1 MYESAIVHETDES
14 PTFQTDFESLHQQ
27 SEHATPINNTSF
39 SHDFSK
45 SNTTSSS
52 HPSQRRVDP
61 SNSPFTRYIQKAPP
75 PPDNVFNTHKTIDTL
90 RRQQRQQ
97 QRRERKKEL
106 KERNKHNREQRGDVR
121 PDFTNQN
128 CIQYAPSS
136 IQQFNRD
143 DDNQTAPIV
152 PKHQG
157 NNVQQPSYVPYDV
170 ITTVPMQQAQC
181 PQCPQQYVIRETTN
195 QCFENQNQFI
205 EQPKYETKKT
215 LRQIQDCNKIIKI
228 DQPQKSFRQE
238 KQAPTTRT
246 RSKSIHCH
254 EYISPLFHEEIV
266 TVVDDCHANLINKS
280 DQRPRFNMIQRRSR
294 SSSGVNNVV
303 VKNWPDHRQNSYET
317 VIAALDEENLIINN
331 VDFYP
336 ENERYPT
343 ASMPLHSRLSTSN
356 EALTR
361 PNSRPD
367 GYDTVKSCSEC
378 TDQYYLT
385 RSLHRRHVSG
395 HGSKK
400 RGKGASNA
408 NKVIVCQSI
417 IRFLLLFI

>member
-1 MYESAIVHETDES
+1 MHEIDES
-14 PTFQTDFESLHQQ
+14 PTFKTDFESLHQQ
-27 SEHATPINNTSF
+27 SEHATPINHTSF
-39 SHDFSK
+39 SHEYSK

-52 HPSQRRVDP
+52 CPSQRQGDP
-61 SNSPFTRYIQKAPP
+61 SNSLFTRLIQKAQP
-75 PPDNVFNTHKTIDTL
+75 PPDNVFNTHKTVDTL

-106 KERNKHNREQRGDVR
+106 KERNKHNRQQHGDVR
-121 PDFTNQN
+121 PNFTNQN
-128 CIQYAPSS
+128 CIQYVPSNIEQYQRDEDNQAAPS
-136 IQQFNRD
+136 I
-143 DDNQTAPIV
+143 P
-152 PKHQG
+152 PHQS
-157 NNVQQPSYVPYDV
+157 NNIQQPSYVPYDI
-170 ITTVPMQQAQC
+170 ITTVPMQQAPC
-181 PQCPQQYVIRETTN
+181 PQCPQEYVIHETAN
-195 QCFENQNQFI
+195 RSIENQNQFM

-215 LRQIQDCNKIIKI
+215 LRQIQDCNNIVKNGR
-228 DQPQKSFRQE
+228 PQKSFCQKE
-238 KQAPTTRT
+238 QAPTTRT

-266 TVVDDCHANLINKS
+266 TVVDDCHANLISKS
-280 DQRPRFNMIQRRSR
+280 DQRPRNNMIQRRTR

-303 VKNWPDHRQNSYET
+303 LKNWPDHRQNSYET

-336 ENERYPT
+336 EDERYPT

-395 HGSKK
+395 RGSKK
-400 RGKGASNA
+400 RGKGGSSA
-408 NKVIVCQSI
+408 NKVILPNCVPK
-417 IRFLLLFI
+417 